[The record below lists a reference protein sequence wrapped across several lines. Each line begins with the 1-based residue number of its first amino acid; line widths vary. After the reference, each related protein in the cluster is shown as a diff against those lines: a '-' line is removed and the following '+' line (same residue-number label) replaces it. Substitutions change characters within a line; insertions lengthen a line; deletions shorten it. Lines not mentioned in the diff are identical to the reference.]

1 MKFIEL
7 TNDET
12 KEKIL
17 INISHIVS
25 IIDLD
30 GYRRIQVL
38 NEWYTVLETMEQIK
52 SILVYYTPNN

>member
-12 KEKIL
+12 NEKIL

-25 IIDLD
+25 ITD
-30 GYRRIQVL
+30 YQEYTRIQVL
-38 NEWYTVLETMEQIK
+38 NEWYTVLETMDQLRK
-52 SILVYYTPNN
+52 VLSYLVIHE